1 MSIFCK
7 FDEEDIQEIEMNE
20 YKFQQGIQKLNANE
34 KEQLLM
40 HMYKMRHNLL
50 VDLTEIHNKNTLLT
64 IIMLG
69 CVALTIF
76 MKFQAERNS
85 ASH

>member
-7 FDEEDIQEIEMNE
+7 FSDKDIQEIEMNE
-20 YKFQQGIQKLNANE
+20 YKFHSGIQKLNANE
-34 KEQLLM
+34 KEELLM

-64 IIMLG
+64 IIMVA

-76 MKFQAERNS
+76 MKLFKI
-85 ASH
+85 

>member
-76 MKFQAERNS
+76 MKF
-85 ASH
+85 

>member
-7 FDEEDIQEIEMNE
+7 FSEKDIQEIEMNE
-20 YKFQQGIQKLNANE
+20 NQFHQGIRKLNADE
-34 KEQLLM
+34 KELLLM

-69 CVALTIF
+69 CVVLTIF
-76 MKFQAERNS
+76 MKF
-85 ASH
+85 